1 MFHGFDHIWHSL
13 RPLPRALTCVCACVC
28 VCVLLV
34 QLMMPEL
41 QLAVTKRFSE
51 TNAVISVSYVTVDCR
66 SGQIGDYQC
75 EGAATLY
82 S

>member
-1 MFHGFDHIWHSL
+1 
-13 RPLPRALTCVCACVC
+13 
-28 VCVLLV
+28 
-34 QLMMPEL
+34 MMPEL